1 MKMDISQQILESIHI
16 EKLKQLEKVTCTFTG
31 HNLTA
36 ILGINGCGKSTI
48 LHALACCYQPLTTG
62 EEHKFSE
69 FFLPSNY
76 NVWKDSEFQIRY
88 SFTEK
93 GIPNNGVTKDYKKT
107 EDRWSRYVNRPK
119 RDVFYIGIK
128 TCVPDIEN
136 AKERSKINIANKGEN
151 PILQTIVDK
160 ISYILGGQYQKCYN
174 GSRVKKRYRIV
185 KRDRIDY
192 PSITMGAGEQRL
204 LTILETVFSAP
215 KYSLILIDEI
225 DLTLHTQALNRLLD
239 VLIETANKKHLQII
253 FTTHREN
260 ITQRTD
266 INIRHLYQTNNK
278 TFCFEGINNA
288 CMNVLTG
295 TIDKPIKIFVEDQ
308 LSKSIINAIAK
319 GLKIQRYCEINTFG
333 DIQNGFTVAA
343 VKAVE
348 NKDIKNILVVLDGD
362 KYVSEEEKQS
372 ILKKRFS
379 GNTPY
384 EEEIRAKSLSLI
396 KEYNHPQHKS
406 PDRFI
411 IDTVRDLNKESE
423 IHDIVVALGELQND
437 HDYTEQI
444 ADELGIDRKAAGE
457 ELIREIQNSDEWKN
471 YVQPIYE
478 WLQNRKQNLALE
490 IPQ

>member
-1 MKMDISQQILESIHI
+1 MNNISKQFIKYIYI
-16 EKLKQLEKVTCTFTG
+16 KKLKQLEQVKCSFEG
-31 HNLTA
+31 HNITA

-48 LHALACCYQPLTTG
+48 LHALACCYQPLTNG
-62 EEHKFSE
+62 QDHKFSD
-69 FFLPSNY
+69 FFLPN
-76 NVWKDSEFQIRY
+76 NFNIWDGSEFQIHY
-88 SFTEK
+88 SFKDRDTEK
-93 GIPNNGVTKDYKKT
+93 LDNIKVYKKNA
-107 EDRWSRYVNRPK
+107 DRWSRYANRPK
-119 RDVFYIGIK
+119 RDVFYIGI
-128 TCVPDIEN
+128 TSCVPDIEKV
-136 AKERSKINIANKGEN
+136 KERNKIDIANKREN
-151 PILQTIVDK
+151 ATLQTIIDK
-160 ISYILGGQYQKCYN
+160 ISYILGGQYQNCYN
-174 GSRVKKRYRIV
+174 GSRAKKKYRIV
-185 KRDRIDY
+185 KRDGLEY
-192 PSITMGAGEQRL
+192 PSLAMGAGEQRL

-215 KYSLILIDEI
+215 KYSLILIDEL
-225 DLTLHTQALNRLLD
+225 DLTLHTQALNRLLNI
-239 VLIETANKKHLQII
+239 LIEQSTIKNLQII

-260 ITQRTD
+260 ITKRAD
-266 INIRHLYQTNNK
+266 INIRHLYQTNDK

-288 CMNVLTG
+288 CMDVLTG
-295 TIDKPIKIFVEDQ
+295 TIDKPIKIFVEDL

-319 GLKIQRYCEINTFG
+319 ELKIQRYCEINTFG

-348 NKDIKNILVVLDGD
+348 NKDIENILVVLDGD

-444 ADELGIDRKAAGE
+444 ADKLGIERKAAGE

-478 WLQNRKQNLALE
+478 WLQNRKQSLALE